1 MLPRL
6 LTIVPLILAAG
17 MAGQAPVP
25 KTKPDAFG
33 VLERFERMPPE
44 QRQRFLARLP
54 ADRKQQFETRLARYR
69 RMNPAQRQQVR
80 EQYELFQDLPKD
92 RQDALRRSF
101 RLLNELPEDRRG
113 LLRRECLQL
122 RRMPEPDRRARLAS
136 DEFRG
141 RYSASEQQLLGD
153 LARLLPPPRPPA
165 DPAPGAASK

>member
-6 LTIVPLILAAG
+6 LTFVPLILAAG
-17 MAGQAPVP
+17 MAGQAPAP
-25 KTKPDAFG
+25 RPNAFN
-33 VLERFERMPPE
+33 VIERFERMPPE
-44 QRQRFLARLP
+44 QRRRFLDRLP
-54 ADRKQQFETRLARYR
+54 PERKQEFETRFARYR
-69 RMNPAQRQQVR
+69 RMTPAQRQQVR

-101 RLLNELPEDRRG
+101 RLLNELPADRRG
-113 LLRRECLQL
+113 LLRRECLEL
-122 RRMPEPDRRARLAS
+122 RRMPEPDRLARLNN

-165 DPAPGAASK
+165 PEAASK

>member
-6 LTIVPLILAAG
+6 LSFTPLILAAG
-17 MAGQAPVP
+17 MAGQAPIP
-25 KTKPDAFG
+25 QTKPDAFG
-33 VLERFERMPPE
+33 VLDRFERMTPE

-69 RMNPAQRQQVR
+69 RMTPQQRQQVR
-80 EQYELFQDLPKD
+80 RQYEMFQDLPKE
-92 RQDALRRSF
+92 RQDALRRTF
-101 RLLNELPEDRRG
+101 RELNELPDNRRR
-113 LLRRECLQL
+113 LLRSEYLKL
-122 RRMPEPDRRARLAS
+122 RDLPEPDRRARLAS

-165 DPAPGAASK
+165 PEAASK